1 MIKPDIENL
10 IGKINNLGA
19 KKILLQLPD
28 GLKPQAYDLFS
39 ELSRHFSVVISSGS
53 FYGACDVGTYEMYSD
68 VDCIVQLG
76 HSIMPN
82 VRYPKPVI
90 FEEFFFEN
98 EVDLERINI
107 DPLRQAGHNVGLL
120 FSIQYMHL
128 TARVREFLTRHGFNT
143 IIGKQDSR
151 MAYPGQVLGCNFS
164 SAHSIS
170 SAVDC
175 YLVVSTGKF
184 HAIGVQLST
193 DKETFILDVNE
204 MRIVSMKDETDR
216 FLRKRYAKISKA
228 LDARNICIV
237 ADTKI
242 GQYRIRLAE
251 VLMKQAFSLGL
262 NPILLKADDVKPTD
276 YENLRCDAV
285 VFTGCPR
292 VSIDDE
298 DKFRMPILTP
308 PEFQSL
314 FKIKSPERYVMDE
327 ITSVDSMP

>member
-1 MIKPDIENL
+1 MRKPDVQNI
-10 IGKINNLGA
+10 INKLNEMGA

-28 GLKPQAYDLFS
+28 GLKPQAYDLFNA
-39 ELSRHFSVVISSGS
+39 LSRQFSVVISSGG

-82 VRYPKPVI
+82 VRYPKPII

-98 EVDLERINI
+98 DLDLERISLDILSGYHNI
-107 DPLRQAGHNVGLL
+107 GLL

-128 TARVREFLTRHGFNT
+128 AAKVGDFLTGKGFHP
-143 IIGKQDSR
+143 IIGKQDER
-151 MAYPGQVLGCNFS
+151 MAYPGQVIGCNFS

-170 SAVDC
+170 GEVDC

-184 HAIGVQLST
+184 HAIGVQLSA

-204 MRIVSMKDETDR
+204 MQIVSMKDETDR
-216 FLRKRYAKISKA
+216 FLRKRYAKISRA
-228 LDARNICIV
+228 VDAKNICVV

-242 GQYRIRLAE
+242 GQYRIKLAE
-251 VLMKQAFSLGL
+251 LLMKQATSLGL
-262 NPILLKADDVKPTD
+262 NPILLKADDVKPSD

-298 DKFRMPILTP
+298 DKFSMPILTP

-314 FKIKSPERYVMDE
+314 FKIKSPGRYVMDE
-327 ITSVDSMP
+327 ITAVDNMP